1 MPQDPPSKPTT
12 ALAAVDARVGNA
24 SFALGMT
31 QKLAEGKYSD
41 AAIQGGMRVA
51 FTPGVYKAVADLS
64 NSVAPV
70 GLATKV
76 ASTSSFIAKNLPII
90 GGVVLA
96 AYNAK
101 EVYDHIKKGD
111 YKGAAVATVAGVAE
125 VAATTVAGGLA
136 GAGARTLIVEGVAAA
151 GGPRVNDAA
160 LVAVTK
166 GAVKLGVKGYE
177 KGSKFVQ
184 GLGSDQ
190 PAQHAVAAAEKNDKP
205 TTPTTPT
212 TPRKKTQPAMSMG

>member
-1 MPQDPPSKPTT
+1 MPDPKPTG
-12 ALAAVDARVGNA
+12 LSAVDARVGNA

-31 QKLAEGKYSD
+31 EKIVEGRYGD
-41 AAIQGGMRVA
+41 AAVQGGMRIA

-64 NSVAPV
+64 HSVAPV
-70 GLATKV
+70 QLATKV

-90 GGVVLA
+90 GGIVLA
-96 AYNAK
+96 AYDAK
-101 EVYDHIKKGD
+101 EVYDHVKKGD
-111 YKGAAVATVAGVAE
+111 YKGAAVAAAAGVAE
-125 VAATTVAGGLA
+125 VAATTAFGGLA

-166 GAVKLGVKGYE
+166 EAVKLGVKGVE

-184 GLGSDQ
+184 GLGG
-190 PAQHAVAAAEKNDKP
+190 AEQHPQTVVAAAPKEDK
-205 TTPTTPT
+205 PTTPT